1 MISSSFADIVLFAS
15 LLVSVGAYAFVS
27 KREGSYLNI
36 LTPSFVISI
45 PGYYLLPLFFTHVF
59 GTQATPYAFIYIYAT
74 LAVENAVFAYVYTRP
89 TRKLIRLPFR
99 YSYSNFGS
107 LSFAFLGLAA
117 LMYAPV
123 LLQFPEY
130 LLDPRQ
136 IYAHTRT
143 GFGINFYISTTLAYL
158 SVILIQFSDRS
169 HWVKG
174 FVILVAAG
182 LISLHGSKGQLL
194 SLVFLLA
201 LFEVYVKGRRFRLLP
216 SLLVGAGLGLFLLL
230 LFAAS
235 MALGDGPAEA
245 LETISQYSDYTRNA
259 MLIIDS
265 HFPLQYGR
273 LTMEG
278 ATFGRIP
285 RLLMPNKPKNF
296 GVMHLDDEFFPEYMD
311 VDAGAPDFGIG
322 LQYADFGVLAIV
334 YLVAFTMLRGWL
346 ARIFVGRLGKSRHPA
361 DFFLVAFFAE
371 ISLFPVGG
379 VGWLLPEALAVAAFL
394 CFASRVGADK
404 VYREARKPKSPFV
417 LPSIRPADSAGNI

>member
-1 MISSSFADIVLFAS
+1 MISPWLANAVLIAS
-15 LLVSVGAYAFVS
+15 LIVSLAAYVSVS

-36 LTPSFVISI
+36 LTPALMLSVPSYF
-45 PGYYLLPLFFTHVF
+45 LLPLFFIYVF
-59 GTQATPYAFIYIYAT
+59 GTGASPYAFTYIYAT
-74 LAVENAVFAYVYTRP
+74 LAMENVAFAYAYTRP
-89 TRKLIRLPFR
+89 TRIIRLPLR
-99 YSYSNFGS
+99 YSYSNFGL
-107 LSFAFLGLAA
+107 LSFALLGLAL

-143 GFGINFYISTTLAYL
+143 GFGINFYISTTFAYL
-158 SVILIQFSDRS
+158 AVILIEFTDRS
-169 HWVKG
+169 GWVKG
-174 FVILVAAG
+174 FVILVAAV

-216 SLLVGAGLGLFLLL
+216 SLLVGAGLGFFLLL

-235 MALGDGPAEA
+235 MALGDGTAEA

-296 GVMHLDDEFFPEYMD
+296 GVLYLDDQFFPEYMD
-311 VDAGAPDFGIG
+311 ADAGAPDFGIG
-322 LQYADFGVLAIV
+322 LQYADFGALAIV
-334 YLVAFTMLRGWL
+334 YLAAFTMLRGWL
-346 ARIFVGRLGKSRHPA
+346 ARIFVSRLKHSRHPA
-361 DFFLVAFFAE
+361 DFFLVVFFAE
-371 ISLFPVGG
+371 ISIFPVGG
-379 VGWLLPEALAVAAFL
+379 VGWLLPEALAVSAFF
-394 CFASRVGADK
+394 CFASRVGANK
-404 VYREARKPKSPFV
+404 VFRERWAFRPRLAPQLMKPTNSTGS
-417 LPSIRPADSAGNI
+417 L